1 MTQFVYEAS
10 PSAKNFFLL
19 PNELFELE
27 LSVYEIAIYAYLMR
41 IEDRKTFQSY
51 ASYATIACSLGISA
65 NTVGK
70 YVREM
75 EEHGLIRTE
84 QTKVIMK
91 NGTKRNGCLLYSIL
105 PVKNAVELYQKRKL
119 DALQR
124 MTDQQEAWKKAEK
137 LGISFTPRDL
147 NQGAEKT
154 AS

>member
-10 PSAKNFFLL
+10 PSAKYFFPL
-19 PNELFELE
+19 PNELFDLG

-51 ASYATIACSLGISA
+51 ASYATIASALGIAA

-70 YVREM
+70 YVREL
-75 EEHGLIRTE
+75 EEHGLIQTE

-91 NGTKRNGCLLYSIL
+91 NGTKRNGCLMYHIL
-105 PVKNAVELYQKRKL
+105 PIKNAVELYQKKKL

-124 MTDQQEAWKKAEK
+124 MTDQQEAWKKAGE
-137 LGISFTPRDL
+137 LGISFAPRDL

>member
-19 PNELFELE
+19 PNELFGLG
-27 LSVYEIAIYAYLMR
+27 LNVYEIAIYAYLMR
-41 IEDRKTFQSY
+41 IEDRKTFQSF
-51 ASYATIACSLGISA
+51 ASYATIASSLGISA

-70 YVREM
+70 YVREL

-91 NGTKRNGCLLYSIL
+91 NGTKRNGCLMYHIL
-105 PVKNAVELYQKRKL
+105 PIKNAVELYQKKKL

-147 NQGAEKT
+147 NQGTEKT

>member
-1 MTQFVYEAS
+1 MTQFVHEANS
-10 PSAKNFFLL
+10 SAKNFFLL
-19 PNELFELE
+19 PNELFDLG

-51 ASYATIACSLGISA
+51 ASYATIASALEISE

-70 YVREM
+70 YVGRL

-91 NGTKRNGCLLYSIL
+91 NGTKRNGCLMYNIL
-105 PVKNAVELYQKRKL
+105 PIKNAVALYQKHKL

-124 MTDQQEAWKKAEK
+124 MTVQQEAWKKAEK

>member
-19 PNELFELE
+19 PNELFDLG

-51 ASYATIACSLGISA
+51 ASYATIASALGISA

-70 YVREM
+70 YVREL
-75 EEHGLIRTE
+75 EEHGLIQTE
-84 QTKVIMK
+84 QTTVIMK
-91 NGTKRNGCLLYSIL
+91 NGTKRNGCLMYHIL
-105 PVKNAVELYQKRKL
+105 PIKNAVELYQKKKL
-119 DALQR
+119 DVLQR
-124 MTDQQEAWKKAEK
+124 MTDQQEAWKKAGE
-137 LGISFTPRDL
+137 LGLSFTPRDL
-147 NQGAEKT
+147 HQGAEKT

>member
-1 MTQFVYEAS
+1 MTQFVHEAS

-19 PNELFELE
+19 PNELFDLG
-27 LSVYEIAIYAYLMR
+27 LNVYEIAIYAYLMR

-51 ASYATIACSLGISA
+51 ASYATIASSLGISA

-70 YVREM
+70 YVREL

-91 NGTKRNGCLLYSIL
+91 NGTKRNGCLMYHIL
-105 PVKNAVELYQKRKL
+105 PIKNAVALYQKKKL
-119 DALQR
+119 DALQQ
-124 MTDQQEAWKKAEK
+124 MTDRQEAWKKAEE

>member
-1 MTQFVYEAS
+1 
-10 PSAKNFFLL
+10 
-19 PNELFELE
+19 
-27 LSVYEIAIYAYLMR
+27 MR

-51 ASYATIACSLGISA
+51 ASYATIASALGIAA

-70 YVREM
+70 YVREL

-91 NGTKRNGCLLYSIL
+91 NGTKRNGCLMYSIL
-105 PVKNAVELYQKRKL
+105 PVKNAVALYQKKKL

-124 MTDQQEAWKKAEK
+124 MTDQQEAWKKAEE

>member
-1 MTQFVYEAS
+1 MIQFVYEAS

-19 PNELFELE
+19 PNELFDLG
-27 LSVYEIAIYAYLMR
+27 LNVYEIAIYAYLMR

-51 ASYATIACSLGISA
+51 ASYATIASALGIAA

-70 YVREM
+70 YVREL
-75 EEHGLIRTE
+75 EEHGLIQTE

-91 NGTKRNGCLLYSIL
+91 NGTKRNGCLMYHIL
-105 PVKNAVELYQKRKL
+105 PIKNAVALYQKKKL

-124 MTDQQEAWKKAEK
+124 MTDQQEAWKKAEE
-137 LGISFTPRDL
+137 LEIRFTPRDL
-147 NQGAEKT
+147 NQDAEKT